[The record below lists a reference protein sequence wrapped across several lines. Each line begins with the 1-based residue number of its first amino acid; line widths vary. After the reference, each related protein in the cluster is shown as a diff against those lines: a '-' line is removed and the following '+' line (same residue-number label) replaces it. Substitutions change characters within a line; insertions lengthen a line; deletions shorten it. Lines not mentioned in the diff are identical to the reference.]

1 MSFTNINDPAGVKAL
16 LDRLRASQAWQS
28 LVNTPPALLSQLN
41 SAPVP
46 ASAPALIPPTAPV
59 SNAPRP
65 PPSPSNDYAFI
76 TPPPPAPPAATE
88 DVRSLTFQ
96 QALPRLAQLSDDPAV
111 VSTIQ
116 RLKQEQDKL
125 ERELW
130 AERTA
135 IRAKYEEKVKV
146 AKVKATLIGAG
157 TGLSKHEADMLVQ
170 AYERE
175 LARFDRERALPAWDG
190 LVTSQQAALA
200 QLRVPTMFPTAVKG
214 SREGSGRLPRYFVAR
229 SEVAIEPYVLVLWEQ
244 RRRPERQSSPATAQS
259 APGLQVQRK
268 TGKDPVIYSGP
279 RRCVGADRAP
289 SYAFVV

>member
-1 MSFTNINDPAGVKAL
+1 MSYTNINDPAGVKAL
-16 LDRLRASQAWQS
+16 LDRLRASQAWQNI
-28 LVNTPPALLSQLN
+28 VNTPPAPEQQQPPASGSGSEPTPGASTSTSVAALLSQLN
-41 SAPVP
+41 SVPAPVP
-46 ASAPALIPPTAPV
+46 APTPTPTQPAAGP
-59 SNAPRP
+59 SNARRP
-65 PPSPSNDYAFI
+65 APSPSKDSAFP
-76 TPPPPAPPAATE
+76 TPPPPPATSAPYVLTE

-116 RLKQEQDKL
+116 KLKQEQDRL

-146 AKVKATLIGAG
+146 AKVKATLIGA
-157 TGLSKHEADMLVQ
+157 TGLSKHEADMLIQ

-190 LVTSQQAALA
+190 LVTNQQAALT

-214 SREGSGRLPRYFVAR
+214 DR
-229 SEVAIEPYVLVLWEQ
+229 
-244 RRRPERQSSPATAQS
+244 ERQQRVIQVLEGIVGTTP
-259 APGLQVQRK
+259 APG
-268 TGKDPVIYSGP
+268 
-279 RRCVGADRAP
+279 A
-289 SYAFVV
+289 

>member
-28 LVNTPPALLSQLN
+28 VVNPPPETQPAPSSSRSEPTPGSSSVAALLSQLN

-46 ASAPALIPPTAPV
+46 APPSTQPV
-59 SNAPRP
+59 AASSNTRPLPSPSKDYIRP
-65 PPSPSNDYAFI
+65 PP
-76 TPPPPAPPAATE
+76 PPPESYALAE

-116 RLKQEQDKL
+116 KLKQEQDTL

-130 AERTA
+130 AERTG
-135 IRAKYEEKVKV
+135 IRVKYEEKVKV

-157 TGLSKHEADMLVQ
+157 TGLSKHEADMLIQ

-175 LARFDRERALPAWDG
+175 LARFDRERVLPAWDG
-190 LVTSQQAALA
+190 LVTSQQATLA

-214 SREGSGRLPRYFVAR
+214 DR
-229 SEVAIEPYVLVLWEQ
+229 
-244 RRRPERQSSPATAQS
+244 ERQQRVIQVLEGIVGATAP
-259 APGLQVQRK
+259 PGV
-268 TGKDPVIYSGP
+268 
-279 RRCVGADRAP
+279 
-289 SYAFVV
+289 

>member
-28 LVNTPPALLSQLN
+28 LVNTPPEQQPTPTPVASASGGSGIPGSSSVAALLSQLN

-46 ASAPALIPPTAPV
+46 ASAPALTPPTAPV
-59 SNAPRP
+59 SNVPRP

-214 SREGSGRLPRYFVAR
+214 SRERQQKV
-229 SEVAIEPYVLVLWEQ
+229 IQVLEGIMGTTL
-244 RRRPERQSSPATAQS
+244 
-259 APGLQVQRK
+259 
-268 TGKDPVIYSGP
+268 
-279 RRCVGADRAP
+279 GA
-289 SYAFVV
+289 